1 MQSSTDVIVELSKA
15 HRKLILAFVGEVSV
29 VHTPVPHRKS
39 ITSRSA
45 DRSRDSWMRISL
57 QDFLDCCFDAQ
68 ISPAW
73 PDWDSIST
81 ILRDTDQEGHSDGIE
96 RGEAGDGAG

>member
-1 MQSSTDVIVELSKA
+1 
-15 HRKLILAFVGEVSV
+15 
-29 VHTPVPHRKS
+29 
-39 ITSRSA
+39 
-45 DRSRDSWMRISL
+45 MRISL

-96 RGEAGDGAG
+96 RGEAGDAEAVISWRGARSVFGWHTCRDSLRACGMIKESKEVNRCGRATARMYA